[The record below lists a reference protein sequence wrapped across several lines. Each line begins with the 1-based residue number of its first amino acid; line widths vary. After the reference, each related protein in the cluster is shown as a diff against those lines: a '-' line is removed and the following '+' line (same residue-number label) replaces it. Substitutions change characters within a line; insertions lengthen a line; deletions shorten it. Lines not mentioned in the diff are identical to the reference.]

1 MKRLL
6 AAGAVLAA
14 VVVTVLAVLP
24 LSAGANSDRRFVLA
38 IRGTL
43 TGETSGAGSFS
54 VDGAISD
61 AGTFDGSFTAKPT
74 RNNCFALAADW
85 TFTAPG
91 GSFTFHGWGTSCS
104 SSPDDPRAITDVTF
118 KITNGTGVYARLAG
132 QGSAVGEADFTD
144 GTFTTVFEG
153 RAKSWR

>member
-14 VVVTVLAVLP
+14 VVVTALAVLP

-43 TGETSGAGSFS
+43 TGETSGAGTFS
-54 VDGAISD
+54 VAGAISD
-61 AGTFDGSFTAKPT
+61 AGTFEVPFTAKPA
-74 RNNCFALAADW
+74 RNNCFAITADW
-85 TFTAPG
+85 TFTAPD

-104 SSPDDPRAITDVTF
+104 ASPDDPRAISDFTF
-118 KITNGTGVYARLAG
+118 RITGGTGVYARLAG
-132 QGSAVGEADFTD
+132 QGSAVGETDFTD
-144 GTFTTVFEG
+144 GTVTTVFEG
-153 RAKSWR
+153 RAKNAH